1 MIYWR
6 WQYLIKKTT
15 ERNTLYTLVNKYECV
30 RICPGDL
37 RILDLYQKYDW
48 NLLIHW
54 NLLKPTEKE
63 EIQRIR
69 EWLKAYTWNDEIE
82 IIDIGE
88 AIKKDKELK

>member
-15 ERNTLYTLVNKYECV
+15 ERNALYTLVNKFECV
-30 RICPGDL
+30 RICPGDF
-37 RILDLYQKYDW
+37 RILDLYKKYDW

-69 EWLKAYTWNDEIE
+69 EWLKDYEWNTKVE